1 MKPKGFKRGFLST
14 SLTLYCL
21 VVTKVHTYLNRF
33 QLLVCLSMH
42 DILLPPN
49 IEGLA
54 IEYTYGTK
62 YSRLEQLR
70 FREDSL

>member
-14 SLTLYCL
+14 NLTLYCL

-33 QLLVCLSMH
+33 QLLACLSMH

-49 IEGLA
+49 TEGIA
-54 IEYTYGTK
+54 VEYTYGTK

-70 FREDSL
+70 FREHSF